1 MGLVELDAT
10 AAARLATLEAEVA
23 RLREELEEQPRVYS
37 AQLTDLGDPRYT
49 LECPLLVTVEAYAE
63 EVVASIPEF
72 DLYASGISD
81 AVALANLKAELVST
95 YERLLELGPDKLG
108 PMLSRWLVAM
118 KKIIK
123 KSNG

>member
-23 RLREELEEQPRVYS
+23 RLREEIEEQPRVYS
-37 AQLTDLGDPRYT
+37 AQLTDLGDPHYT
-49 LECPLLVTVEAYAE
+49 LERPLLVTMEAYAE

-72 DLYASGISD
+72 ELYASGISD
-81 AVALANLKAELVST
+81 AMALTNLKAELVST

-108 PMLSRWLVAM
+108 PMPSRWLVAM
-118 KKIIK
+118 KKIIGK
-123 KSNG
+123 GNG